1 MGGSAGGVDLNLS
14 QGVAVLGLLERA
26 KVPPLPNFYR
36 LLFDYVSGVSTQP
49 GRVREILDDGD
60 RAGDK
65 LYAEF
70 IAPYDNRGE
79 VERAVARITA
89 RLRTLELLI
98 DQSSAAAGEQAA
110 RLQEARTVLG
120 GDRPDAGLVR
130 DWVGRLQSANHGFRV
145 ANAALEQELSDAAL
159 ELEATR
165 VELEKSR
172 EGAKRDALTGL
183 ANRAGIDFAF
193 ERLIAVER
201 AKSGSLSCVVVDID
215 HFKSLNDN
223 HGHPA
228 GDAVLRLVAR
238 ALLSSVRSV
247 DIVGRAGGDEFI
259 VILPDAELSAAHN
272 IADGIRGAIGSIEV
286 RSVLGPETFGGITAS
301 VGVAALQPD
310 DTVQTLIE
318 RADRCL
324 YRAKLNGRNRVE
336 SFEDATRDDD
346 ASAA

>member
-1 MGGSAGGVDLNLS
+1 VSPGGVDLNLS
-14 QGVAVLGLLERA
+14 QGQAVLGLLERA
-26 KVPPLPNFYR
+26 KVPPLPSFYR
-36 LLFDYVSGVSTQP
+36 LLFDYVSGVSAQP
-49 GRVREILDDGD
+49 GRVRDIL
-60 RAGDK
+60 AGGRPGET

-70 IAPYDNRGE
+70 IAPYENHDA

-89 RLRTLELLI
+89 RLRTLELLV

-110 RLQEARTVLG
+110 RLAEARTALD
-120 GDRPDAGLVR
+120 GDQPNPALMR
-130 DWVGRLQSANHGFRV
+130 DWIGRLQSANDGFRD

-172 EGAKRDALTGL
+172 EGAKRDPLTGL

-193 ERLIAVER
+193 ERLIAVQR
-201 AKSGSLSCVVVDID
+201 ARGGSLSCAVVDID

-228 GDAVLRLVAR
+228 GDAVLRVVAR
-238 ALLSSVRSV
+238 ALLASVRSI
-247 DIVGRAGGDEFI
+247 DIVGRTGGDEFI
-259 VILPDAELSAAHN
+259 VILPDADLLAAHN
-272 IADGIRGAIGSIEV
+272 IADGVRSAIGSIDV
-286 RSVLGPETFGGITAS
+286 RAVLGPETLGGITAS
-301 VGVAALQPD
+301 VGVAELGPD
-310 DTVQTLIE
+310 DTIQTLIE

-336 SFEDATRDDD
+336 SLED
-346 ASAA
+346 ASADDETREA